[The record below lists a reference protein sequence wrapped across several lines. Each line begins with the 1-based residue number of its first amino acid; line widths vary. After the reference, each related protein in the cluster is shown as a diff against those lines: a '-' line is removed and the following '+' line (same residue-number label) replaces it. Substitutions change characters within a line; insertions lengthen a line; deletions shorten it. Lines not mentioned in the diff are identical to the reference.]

1 LKTVANRLIGRD
13 LVVWSLRD
21 TESTFEKGGA
31 KSEATASE
39 ATESE
44 ATESVATVSLVIN
57 IYFYLQIF
65 FIIFDKVMKYL
76 F

>member
-1 LKTVANRLIGRD
+1 LKTDANRLIGRD
-13 LVVWSLRD
+13 LVGWSLRGM
-21 TESTFEKGGA
+21 ESTFEKGGA
-31 KSEATASE
+31 KSEAT
-39 ATESE
+39 ESV